1 MDILIFLIFCWF
13 WWVDENKCY
22 KIFGL
27 LKMILFCIDV
37 GIVKVGETINCDFYT
52 DYLNLSNNIS
62 INIFSEF

>member
-1 MDILIFLIFCWF
+1 
-13 WWVDENKCY
+13 
-22 KIFGL
+22 
-27 LKMILFCIDV
+27 MILFCIDV